1 MSRRSISISAAI
13 VVIGLVAFVYFASP
27 IMTLRGMQTAFNER
41 DHEAFSSYINF
52 EQLRT
57 SLKEELSVQAALA
70 ATESDNPF
78 DQLGVVG
85 VAAIADP
92 MVERL
97 VNPTAIRL
105 VFERRSSKPDD
116 AFALNFVREFDAVGG
131 IERSGFNTFSLRAKD
146 GTQLIFERQWFSWKL
161 VGVRLPSFEVKA
173 NQGVNPSDEQN
184 NTKVSPDAAVIEL
197 PQDELSG
204 HGGTVHR
211 DELQA
216 DCDAGDE
223 FACEQL
229 GEMGPD
235 DVWYNY

>member
-1 MSRRSISISAAI
+1 
-13 VVIGLVAFVYFASP
+13 
-27 IMTLRGMQTAFNER
+27 MTLRGMQTAFNKG
-41 DHEAFSSYINF
+41 DHEAFSSYIDF
-52 EQLRT
+52 ERLRT

-78 DQLGVVG
+78 DQLGAVG

-92 MVERL
+92 MVEQL
-97 VNPTAIRL
+97 VNPTAIRI
-105 VFERRSSKPDD
+105 VFQRRSRKPDD
-116 AFALNFVREFDAVGG
+116 TLALNFVREFDAVGG
-131 IERSGFNTFSLRAKD
+131 IERSGINTFSLRAKD
-146 GTQLIFERQWFSWKL
+146 RTQLIFERQWFSWKL

-173 NQGVNPSDEQN
+173 NQGVDASEEQID
-184 NTKVSPDAAVIEL
+184 TKVSPDAAVTES
-197 PQDELSG
+197 PHDELSG
-204 HGGTVHR
+204 YGGTVHR
-211 DELQA
+211 DELQT

>member
-1 MSRRSISISAAI
+1 
-13 VVIGLVAFVYFASP
+13 
-27 IMTLRGMQTAFNER
+27 MQTAFNER
-41 DHEAFSSYINF
+41 DHEAFSSYIDF
-52 EQLRT
+52 ERLRT

-78 DQLGVVG
+78 DQLGIVG

-97 VNPTAIRL
+97 VNPTAIRI

-116 AFALNFVREFDAVGG
+116 AFALNFVREFDAGGG

-146 GTQLIFERQWFSWKL
+146 GTQLIFERHWYSWKL
-161 VGVRLPSFEVKA
+161 VGVRLPSSEAKA
-173 NQGVNPSDEQN
+173 DQGFDAPEESNS
-184 NTKVSPDAAVIEL
+184 TKVSPDAAATES
-197 PQDELSG
+197 PQNEFSG
-204 HGGTVHR
+204 YGGAVHR